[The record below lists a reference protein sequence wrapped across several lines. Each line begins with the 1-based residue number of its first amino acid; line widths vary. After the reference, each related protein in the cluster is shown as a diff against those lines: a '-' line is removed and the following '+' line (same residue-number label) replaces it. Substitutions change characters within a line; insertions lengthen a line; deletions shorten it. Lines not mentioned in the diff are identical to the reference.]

1 MCCLTSLFSFGERGS
16 EEEGGSEGAEVGG
29 AAETTLS
36 GGRGDQGEEFEEG
49 VRDRAGEGGNLDGRE
64 AGRGKIGLGWA
75 EEEVG

>member
-1 MCCLTSLFSFGERGS
+1 M
-16 EEEGGSEGAEVGG
+16 GG

-49 VRDRAGEGGNLDGRE
+49 VRDRAGEGGNLDGKE